1 MKIHVTGNAGSGKST
16 LAFQI
21 SQSMEFPLHPLDE
34 IVWKENWIP
43 TPADERDEK
52 ILQIVSKPC
61 WVIDG
66 VSKVAREHADFV
78 VFIDRQPIQCAFR
91 AFRRNIPYLFR
102 PRSGLAKGCTE
113 IRILPYLM
121 KLIFRF
127 NSLARPA
134 ILSDISEK
142 QHVVLKT
149 DEDVRCF
156 LLNVVHNKLLHA
168 TSA

>member
-16 LAFQI
+16 LALKI
-21 SQSMEFPLHPLDE
+21 SRFMGFPLHALDE

-43 TPADERDEK
+43 TSTQERDGK
-52 ILQIVSKPC
+52 ILEIVSKPC

-66 VSKVAREHADFV
+66 VSRLAREHADLV
-78 VFIDRQPIQCAFR
+78 VFIDRRPVQCAIR

-102 PRSGLAKGCTE
+102 PRPGLAQGCTE

-127 NSLARPA
+127 NSLARPS
-134 ILSDISEK
+134 ILSDISAK

-149 DEDVRCF
+149 DDDVKVF
-156 LLNVVHNKLLHA
+156 LFNLVHNKQFHA